1 MEKHHLFYMF
11 SAYFSSCP
19 HTVRRTQ
26 SLLHEKLLKQ
36 IRRFHSL
43 MYGCHVLP
51 VPLPA
56 AIADN
61 LSDHRVPAVSMEPIS
76 QSHAIQRASVPSW
89 IWHLEWFTI
98 PGFICTKWGPKFVL
112 NFECISGSCVSG
124 WQIVAC
130 LAGFVF
136 FVSFSLSFLFFIF
149 L

>member
-1 MEKHHLFYMF
+1 
-11 SAYFSSCP
+11 
-19 HTVRRTQ
+19 
-26 SLLHEKLLKQ
+26 
-36 IRRFHSL
+36 

-89 IWHLEWFTI
+89 IWHLEWLTI

-130 LAGFVF
+130 LAGFVL
-136 FVSFSLSFLFFIF
+136 FVSFSLSFLFCFSF
-149 L
+149 SSKHARQNTEFNRYFSVNRTVNYKLSTPPWSGVSPSLFSC